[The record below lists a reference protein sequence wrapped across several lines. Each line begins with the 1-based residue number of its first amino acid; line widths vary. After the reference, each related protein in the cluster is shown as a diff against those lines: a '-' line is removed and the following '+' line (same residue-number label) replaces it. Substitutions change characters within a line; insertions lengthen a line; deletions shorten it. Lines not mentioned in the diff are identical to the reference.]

1 MQYQLSI
8 GQQQNTQTADGH
20 ARSSHLLACRSA
32 GQQQAAGY
40 TEHSEWEVVLEVI
53 GDEFFQFY

>member
-8 GQQQNTQTADGH
+8 GQQQNRQTADGH
-20 ARSSHLLACRSA
+20 ARSSHPLACRSA

-40 TEHSEWEVVLEVI
+40 TEHSVRLI
-53 GDEFFQFY
+53 